1 MKRCLL
7 LILLLIG
14 VVKSFASVSVI
25 DEEALSEEKKAMSTY
40 ASQIKGVI
48 FSLANTSK
56 STAQLLDLKRLIK
69 LQDDLSKA
77 CNTACS
83 KEEMKKVKNYLTNLN
98 NSISSQFKNYANVL
112 EDINNL
118 QGLENY
124 INTFAGDTKEISLA
138 LQKAAQQEQH
148 QINATLLQIQA
159 LLTLNNEQ
167 HQIEMKIE
175 KQKVDDIYRG
185 MGSTGL

>member
-1 MKRCLL
+1 
-7 LILLLIG
+7 
-14 VVKSFASVSVI
+14 
-25 DEEALSEEKKAMSTY
+25 
-40 ASQIKGVI
+40 
-48 FSLANTSK
+48 
-56 STAQLLDLKRLIK
+56 
-69 LQDDLSKA
+69 
-77 CNTACS
+77 
-83 KEEMKKVKNYLTNLN
+83 
-98 NSISSQFKNYANVL
+98 VL

-124 INTFAGDTKEISLA
+124 INTFTGDTKEISLA